1 MITKLNTSF
10 EKNTILHAS
19 QLVAIKSKVNEI
31 IENLSSESGDDGGAS
46 KSYVD
51 KAVQDAIDEL
61 TELMNQADQR
71 LSNRIATIENA
82 QPGNTSE
89 KTDEEWLEIFKK
101 TILTD
106 DDEFTEGGREIM
118 NAAMFNMG
126 VCNEQGQPY
135 FSTTVQQ
142 NIENLGTRVSSLEV
156 LPNQVSLL
164 VENLIEKRNGVDVIK
179 RAGII
184 AAINESNESI
194 VGISADKIILGGGTV
209 LAEKINA
216 IDQDVQT
223 LKASSAQI
231 DQAAIKQAVIN
242 DLNATNLYL
251 GGGTSA
257 FYSDGSGMLAN
268 NNILWTANGNVT
280 INGTL
285 HYNRI
290 VGNTVGVS
298 SSTTL
303 NNDAYFVMYKGTGYS
318 QPYPVITLPSN
329 PITGQTLFLEV
340 GNRYFNIKASH
351 NMRIYMMEYDQN
363 NAATGNAVR
372 DTIQA
377 GQERLVSSLSWNG
390 VVQFIF
396 DGTQWIQLTHNISL

>member
-1 MITKLNTSF
+1 MITKLNELNINFQSGEVLYAQDLNTVVSNINTS
-10 EKNTILHAS
+10 IR
-19 QLVAIKSKVNEI
+19 KVNSI
-31 IENLSSESGDDGGAS
+31 INLLNS
-46 KSYVD
+46 
-51 KAVQDAIDEL
+51 
-61 TELMNQADQR
+61 
-71 LSNRIATIENA
+71 
-82 QPGNTSE
+82 
-89 KTDEEWLEIFKK
+89 
-101 TILTD
+101 
-106 DDEFTEGGREIM
+106 
-118 NAAMFNMG
+118 
-126 VCNEQGQPY
+126 EQGQDGGG
-135 FSTTVQQ
+135 SGDISQELQDRLSELEDLVNQLKESLDGQ
-142 NIENLGTRVSSLEV
+142 DGIQSKIVELKDGIGIIAGKIERGEV
-156 LPNQVSLL
+156 VGNP
-164 VENLIEKRNGVDVIK
+164 
-179 RAGII
+179 AAII
-184 AAINESNESI
+184 AAINDSGESV
-194 VGISADKIILGGGTV
+194 VGINADKITISGDT
-209 LAEKINA
+209 LAEKLSA
-216 IDQDVQT
+216 IDLEVQN
-223 LKASSAQI
+223 LKSSSAQI

-257 FYSDGSGMLAN
+257 FNSDGSGMLAN

-285 HYNRI
+285 NYNRI
-290 VGNTVGVS
+290 VGNTVSVS

-303 NNDAYFVMYKGTGYS
+303 NNDAYFVMYTGTGS

-340 GNRYFNIKASH
+340 GNRQFNIKASH
-351 NMRIYMMEYDQN
+351 NMRIYTMEYDQN

>member
-1 MITKLNTSF
+1 MITKLNELNINFQSGEVLYAQDLNTVVSNINTS
-10 EKNTILHAS
+10 IR
-19 QLVAIKSKVNEI
+19 KVNSI
-31 IENLSSESGDDGGAS
+31 INLLNS
-46 KSYVD
+46 
-51 KAVQDAIDEL
+51 
-61 TELMNQADQR
+61 
-71 LSNRIATIENA
+71 
-82 QPGNTSE
+82 
-89 KTDEEWLEIFKK
+89 
-101 TILTD
+101 
-106 DDEFTEGGREIM
+106 
-118 NAAMFNMG
+118 
-126 VCNEQGQPY
+126 EQGQNGGNGGDV
-135 FSTTVQQ
+135 SQELQDRLSELEDLVNQLKESLDGQ
-142 NIENLGTRVSSLEV
+142 DGIQSKIVELENGIGLIAGKIERGEV
-156 LPNQVSLL
+156 VGNP
-164 VENLIEKRNGVDVIK
+164 
-179 RAGII
+179 AAII
-184 AAINESNESI
+184 AAINDSGESV
-194 VGISADKIILGGGTV
+194 VGINADKITISGDTV
-209 LAEKINA
+209 LTSCTLAEKLSA
-216 IDQDVQT
+216 IDLEVQN
-223 LKASSAQI
+223 LKSSSAQI

-257 FYSDGSGMLAN
+257 FSSDGSGMLAN
-268 NNILWTANGNVT
+268 NNISWTANGNVT

-290 VGNTVGVS
+290 VGNTVSVS

-303 NNDAYFVMYKGTGYS
+303 NNDAYFVMYTGTGS